1 MPLFLNDVGST
12 SAGKLGATAHS
23 SSVATTTASAM
34 SGVKYNIGILA
45 CLRGKVIHPPP
56 GPCPYHTRKSG
67 YVTKTQVATKRKMD
81 KATKAKATE
90 DKRLLAASRKIEM
103 MAKRQDKLI
112 SSA

>member
-1 MPLFLNDVGST
+1 
-12 SAGKLGATAHS
+12 
-23 SSVATTTASAM
+23 
-34 SGVKYNIGILA
+34 
-45 CLRGKVIHPPP
+45 
-56 GPCPYHTRKSG
+56 
-67 YVTKTQVATKRKMD
+67 MD